1 MKETPMNLELAAEAL
16 KRSFEEYDRSQFES
30 LFAPGC
36 INWHQSDRIEHD
48 AASGQGAAALKGA
61 VENMS
66 AEIVQHVM
74 YPGGQLIQ
82 LIVRGKVISTGRDL
96 YGHFCFV
103 LYTNEQGIYRIEDF
117 DDPNF
122 GAAFL
127 PADGQ

>member
-1 MKETPMNLELAAEAL
+1 MNLETAAEAM
-16 KRSFEEYDRSQFES
+16 KHSWDTFDRGPFAA

-36 INWHQSDRIEHD
+36 VNWHQSDKIEHD
-48 AASGQGAAALKGA
+48 AASGLGPAALKGA
-61 VENMS
+61 VEDLS

-74 YPGGQLIQ
+74 FEGGQLIQ

-103 LYTNEQGIYRIEDF
+103 LHTSDEGITRIEDF

-122 GAAFL
+122 AKAFA
-127 PADGQ
+127 PAE